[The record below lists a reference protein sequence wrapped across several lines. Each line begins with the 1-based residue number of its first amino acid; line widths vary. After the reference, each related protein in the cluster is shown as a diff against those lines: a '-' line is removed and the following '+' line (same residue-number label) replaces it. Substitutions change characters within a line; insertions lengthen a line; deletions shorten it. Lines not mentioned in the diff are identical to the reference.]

1 MFSKIWGK
9 SIVVFTAGAV
19 FLVMG
24 GSALGAELDEAKV
37 FIEWNSTDSDHGIQF
52 FWDSEG
58 FTDMTVTNADGAL
71 FVDTSGNVLDQGLTE
86 VAIES
91 VEPEESEQSRAE
103 FLARFPEGT
112 YEFTGTS
119 TEGETITGEA
129 EFTHNLLEPVEF
141 TKIRL
146 PFIKWNE
153 PAVDDETGE
162 PLEVVGYELVV
173 ELVILIEGDGEEE
186 ERVFKETTTYPAGV
200 NKHIVGRKFMKLI
213 RKPPGEIYELKV
225 EILADEPSG
234 NRTISEEVLFEAED

>member
-1 MFSKIWGK
+1 MFSKSWGK
-9 SIVVFTAGAV
+9 SIVSLLAV
-19 FLVMG
+19 TLFLILG
-24 GSALGAELDEAKV
+24 GSALGAELDEANV

-71 FVDTSGNVLDQGLTE
+71 IVDTSGNAFDQGLTE

-103 FLARFPEGT
+103 FFARFPEGV

-119 TEGETITGEA
+119 TGGETVTGEA

-146 PFIKWNE
+146 PFIRWNE

-162 PLEVVGYELVV
+162 PLAVVGYELVV
-173 ELVILIEGDGEEE
+173 ELVVVIEEGGEEE

-200 NKHIVGRKFMKLI
+200 NKHIVGRKFMNLI

-234 NRTISEEVLFEAED
+234 NRTISEEVLFEPQE

>member
-1 MFSKIWGK
+1 MVSLYWKK
-9 SIVVFTAGAV
+9 SVVAFTVVAV
-19 FLVMG
+19 FVALG
-24 GSALGAELDEAKV
+24 GPALGAELDKAKV

-58 FTDMTVTNADGAL
+58 FTDMTVTNDDGAL
-71 FVDTSGNVLDQGLTE
+71 VVDSSGNVLDQGLTE

-103 FLARFPEGT
+103 FFARFPEGT

-129 EFTHNLLEPVEF
+129 DFTHSLLEPVEF

-146 PFIKWNE
+146 PVIKWNT
-153 PAVDDETGE
+153 PSVDDETGE
-162 PLEVVGYELVV
+162 LLDVVGYELVV
-173 ELVILIEGDGEEE
+173 ELVVLIEEDGEEE

-213 RKPPGEIYELKV
+213 KNPPGEISELKV

-234 NRTISEEVLFEAED
+234 NRTITEAVVFEADE